1 MHMMIRVVFM
11 GSPDFSVPI
20 LRELCSHHAV
30 RGVVTQPDRPAGR
43 GKILRES
50 AVKVAA
56 RELGLEVIQP
66 ERLRSPEAM
75 QRLAAWAPEL
85 IVVAAFGQILR
96 TETLALPAHGCLNV
110 HASLLPR
117 WRGAAP
123 IQAAIIAGDAETG
136 ITIMQMDAGLD
147 TGPILAQEAIPI
159 EADDTGDSLSR
170 KLSSLGAD
178 LLIASLPAYMEGSLR
193 PQRQDASLST
203 YAPSMKKEDGLLDF
217 AQPAV
222 TLARRVRALRP
233 WPGAFFLWDGARII
247 VRAAHEVPGTGGVG
261 QRMVLQGQPAMGT
274 GSGLLILD
282 EVQPEGRKPM
292 DARAFLTGARSWA
305 A

>member
-11 GSPDFSVPI
+11 GSPEFAVPI

-30 RGVVTQPDRPAGR
+30 TGVVTQPDRPAGR
-43 GKILRES
+43 GKILRQS
-50 AVKVAA
+50 AVKLAA
-56 RELGLEVIQP
+56 GELGLEVIQP
-66 ERLRSPEAM
+66 ERLKSPEAI
-75 QRLAAWAPEL
+75 QQLADWSPEL

-96 TETLALPAHGCLNV
+96 PETLALPTHGCLNV

-123 IQAAIIAGDAETG
+123 IQAAILAGDAETG
-136 ITIMQMDAGLD
+136 VTVMQMDEGLD

-178 LLIASLPAYMEGSLR
+178 LLIASLPAYVAGSLR
-193 PQRQDASLST
+193 PQRQDASLAT
-203 YAPSMKKEDGLLDF
+203 YAPLMKKEDGLLDF

-233 WPGAFFLWDGARII
+233 WPGTFFLWGDARLN
-247 VRAAHEVPGTGGVG
+247 VRAAHAVAGSGEIG
-261 QRMVLQGQPAMGT
+261 QRLVLEGQPAMGT
-274 GSGLLILD
+274 GNGLLILD

-292 DARAFLTGARSWA
+292 DARAFLIGARSWA